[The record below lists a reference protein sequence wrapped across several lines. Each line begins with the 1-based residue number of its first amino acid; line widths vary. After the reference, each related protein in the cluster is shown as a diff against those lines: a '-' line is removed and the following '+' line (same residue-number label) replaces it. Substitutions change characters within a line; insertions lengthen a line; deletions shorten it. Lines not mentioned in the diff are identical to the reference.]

1 MIRLFRPQIGKL
13 LHERDV
19 MITEWQEKHPDEDV
33 FEDRRLDLPSKVEI
47 SLDEQ
52 IRAVQDALDTCGT
65 GRVSQTG

>member
-1 MIRLFRPQIGKL
+1 MVRLFRPQIERL

-19 MITEWQEKHPDEDV
+19 SITQWQERHPDEDV